1 MMDILADALNTM
13 KTHEIAGQRHCTV
26 KASKLIAKVLDI
38 LKSEGYINSFRLR
51 EDGRGNKYDVELAG
65 KINEAGVVKP
75 RFPVKKGEWP
85 KFEQR
90 FLPAYNIGVIIVSTS
105 KGVLTNVEANEQGV
119 GGRLIAYVY

>member
-1 MMDILADALNTM
+1 MDILADALNTL
-13 KTHEIAGQRHCTV
+13 KTHEIAGQKHCTV
-26 KASKLIAKVLDI
+26 KASKLIGKVLDI
-38 LKSEGYINSFRLR
+38 LKGQGYITSYRMR
-51 EDGRGNKYDVELAG
+51 DDGRGGKYEVELAG

-85 KFEQR
+85 RFEQR

-105 KGVLTNVEANEQGV
+105 RGILTNGEAQEQGI

>member
-1 MMDILADALNTM
+1 MDILADALNTM
-13 KTHEIAGQRHCTV
+13 KTHEIAGQKYCSF
-26 KASKLIAKVLDI
+26 KASKLIARVLEI
-38 LKSEGYINSFRLR
+38 LKGQGYVTAYKLK
-51 EDGRGNKYDVELAG
+51 EDGRGNRFEVELAG

-105 KGVLTNVEANEQGV
+105 KGVITNMEAQELGV